1 MSKNNDKKN
10 KNPRKTFSIRSLD
23 SKFNRYVKKAIFDYK
38 HLENMLNIVF
48 KEVYDSKNWTIFKL
62 LKSQEIMKAVLG
74 NTLGGKKQVMIL
86 KLLMISLKTMPS

>member
-48 KEVYDSKNWTIFKL
+48 KEVYDSKNWTIFKFRTYCF
-62 LKSQEIMKAVLG
+62 
-74 NTLGGKKQVMIL
+74 NNF
-86 KLLMISLKTMPS
+86 SLIFYIIA